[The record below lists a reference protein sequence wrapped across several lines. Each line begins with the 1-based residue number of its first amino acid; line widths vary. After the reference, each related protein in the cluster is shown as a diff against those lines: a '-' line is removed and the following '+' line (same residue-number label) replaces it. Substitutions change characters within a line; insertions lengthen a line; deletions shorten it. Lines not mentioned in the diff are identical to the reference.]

1 MTAYSLKYAQENLER
16 IAQEAVDNDQ
26 ATYITLDSG
35 EAVVIV
41 PRERYESWSETDYLS
56 SNPAN
61 RAHLLASIQ
70 EYREGK
76 TLRKT
81 LEELEQGQAAAQP

>member
-1 MTAYSLKYAQENLER
+1 MTAYSLKYAKENLER

-41 PRERYESWSETDYLS
+41 PKERYESWNETDYLL
-56 SNPAN
+56 SNPVNAE
-61 RAHLLASIQ
+61 RLL
-70 EYREGK
+70 K
-76 TLRKT
+76 
-81 LEELEQGQAAAQP
+81 AAADIRAGRFKERELIEP

>member
-1 MTAYSLKYAQENLER
+1 MTAYSLNYAKENLER

-35 EAVVIV
+35 ESVVIV
-41 PRERYESWSETDYLS
+41 PRQRYESWNETEYLL

-61 RAHLLASIQ
+61 RRYLLNSIEQ
-70 EYREGK
+70 YRQGRVI
-76 TLRKT
+76 RKSI
-81 LEELEQGQAAAQP
+81 EELENSPPQ

>member
-1 MTAYSLKYAQENLER
+1 MTAYSLKYAKENLER

-35 EAVVIV
+35 ESVVIV
-41 PRERYESWSETDYLS
+41 PRQRYEAWNETDYLL

-61 RAHLLASIQ
+61 RRHLLASIEQ
-70 EYREGK
+70 YRQGK
-76 TLRKT
+76 VVRKT
-81 LEELEQGQAAAQP
+81 LEELENSARQ

>member
-1 MTAYSLKYAQENLER
+1 MTAYSLKYAKENLER

-41 PRERYESWSETDYLS
+41 PKERYESWNETDYLL

-61 RAHLLASIQ
+61 RRHLLASIEQ
-70 EYREGK
+70 YR
-76 TLRKT
+76 
-81 LEELEQGQAAAQP
+81 QGQVVRKSLEVLEDAAQ

>member
-1 MTAYSLKYAQENLER
+1 MSAYSLKYAKENLER
-16 IAQEAVDNDQ
+16 IAQETVDNDD

-41 PRERYESWSETDYLS
+41 PRERYESWNETEYLL

-61 RAHLLASIQ
+61 RRHLLKSIEQYRQGQIVQKTMQ
-70 EYREGK
+70 E
-76 TLRKT
+76 
-81 LEELEQGQAAAQP
+81 LEESAPQ

>member
-1 MTAYSLKYAQENLER
+1 MTAYSIKYAKENLER

-41 PRERYESWSETDYLS
+41 PKERYESWNETDYLL

-61 RAHLLASIQ
+61 RRHLLASIEQ
-70 EYREGK
+70 YRQGQVV
-76 TLRKT
+76 RKS
-81 LEELEQGQAAAQP
+81 LEELEDAAQ

>member
-1 MTAYSLKYAQENLER
+1 MTAYSLKYAKENLER

-35 EAVVIV
+35 ESVVIV
-41 PRERYESWSETDYLS
+41 PRQRYESWNETEYLL

-61 RAHLLASIQ
+61 RRHLLASIEQ
-70 EYREGK
+70 YRQGQVV
-76 TLRKT
+76 RKS
-81 LEELEQGQAAAQP
+81 LEELEDAAQ